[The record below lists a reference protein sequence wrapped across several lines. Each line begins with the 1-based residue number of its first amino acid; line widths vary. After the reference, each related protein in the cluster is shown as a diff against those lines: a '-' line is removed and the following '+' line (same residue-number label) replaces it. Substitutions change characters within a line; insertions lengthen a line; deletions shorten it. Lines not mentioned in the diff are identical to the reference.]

1 VITEVGNLGDLTIA
15 ASGTVR
21 YVPDKYFDVNGIA
34 TLVHHRGMTTLPGSA
49 PDLDSGQP
57 VLFLHDAGVNGNTFA
72 DVMDL
77 LTVDHS
83 PVSLDLPG
91 HGRSASLDSLP
102 TVEAMASHIESLMAP
117 WGLHSLTVV
126 GDGLG
131 AAIGVELA
139 ANGSLPV
146 ASLVCVGSVGPFI
159 SLTSEIDELT
169 QITTGKARRQFD
181 TTGYAPEPDEKMM
194 RKAFSHWV
202 TTDPRATLGARKAQA
217 EWNSQVDLSKVAC
230 TTIVAIGTHTEEASK
245 ANSLSFAEQLE
256 LSQIVMIEGAGRHSA
271 QEVPSDFCAVIRD
284 SITES
289 STAS

>member
-1 VITEVGNLGDLTIA
+1 MPREVGNLGDPTRP

-34 TLVHHRGMTTLPGSA
+34 TLVHHRGLTTLPRSA

-72 DVMDL
+72 EAMDQL
-77 LTVDHS
+77 MDDHS

-146 ASLVCVGSVGPFI
+146 SALVCVGSVGPFI
-159 SLTSEIDELT
+159 SLTSQIDELT

-202 TTDPRATLGARKAQA
+202 TTDPRATLGARQAQA
-217 EWNSQVDLSKVAC
+217 DWNGRVDLARVAC
-230 TTIVAIGTHTEEASK
+230 RTIVVIGAHTEDGSK
-245 ANSLSFAEQLE
+245 AKSVSFADQMKLG
-256 LSQIVMIEGAGRHSA
+256 QIVMIEGTGTHSA
-271 QEVPSDFCAVIRD
+271 QEAPSDFCAVIRNT
-284 SITES
+284 ITES
-289 STAS
+289 GTAT